1 MRLLVIE
8 DSELDYEML
17 LVTLASQGVAV
28 TAERVE
34 SAAQLRE
41 ALQRG
46 WDLVIS
52 DHRLPGFTSHQ
63 ALRIVR
69 ELPSPPPFIIVSGV
83 IGEDMAVRAM
93 QRGADDYL
101 IKGRLARLGTAVR
114 NAVEA
119 SRARRERAETQ
130 ARLAQSQEQLRNLSH
145 RLQAAIDEERSAI
158 AREIHDDIGG
168 TLTAVRFDLESLGR
182 HVDAAALPRL
192 QRAQQSLAQAHET
205 TQRLMHNLRP
215 PILDAG
221 LPAAIE
227 SLVRQFRERT
237 GVATEFEHNAPR
249 GELEAPIALAL
260 YRACQE
266 ALTNIAKHAQA
277 RSVAIGLH
285 HGQAAV
291 SLEVTDDGRGLD
303 PAALRKPES
312 LGLRGLAERAFAVG
326 GALDISSHE
335 GRTTLMVWLPTHR
348 RALRVPRPQEAA

>member
-17 LVTLASQGVAV
+17 LVTLASQEVVA

-41 ALQRG
+41 AMQRE

-69 ELPSPPPFIIVSGV
+69 SIPNPPPFIIVSGV

-130 ARLAQSQEQLRNLSH
+130 AQLAQSQEQLRNLSH

-168 TLTAVRFDLESLGR
+168 TLTAVRFDLDSLGR
-182 HVDAAALPRL
+182 HVEPSALPRL
-192 QRAQQSLAQAHET
+192 QRAQQSLVHAHEA

-221 LPAAIE
+221 LPAAME

-237 GVATEFEHNAPR
+237 GIAVQFEHNPPR
-249 GELEAPIALAL
+249 ADLEAPIALAL

-266 ALTNIAKHAQA
+266 ALTNISKHAQA
-277 RSVAIGLH
+277 QSVSIELH

-303 PAALRKPES
+303 PAALRKPDS
-312 LGLRGLAERAFAVG
+312 LGLRGLAERAFAAG
-326 GALDISSHE
+326 GALDISSHD
-335 GRTTLMVWLPTHR
+335 GRTTLMVWLPAR
-348 RALRVPRPQEAA
+348 RPARVLRPQEAA